1 MEQYEIIQVFD
12 NYLQAHILKSRL
24 EAEGITCMLQD
35 EQTVT
40 MYWFW
45 SNAVGGIKLK
55 VPAEEVER
63 ARHLVKQMDEEA
75 IAASEQPGFFAED
88 DDGQLA
94 AGNRICIHCGSKNT
108 KKQDYKKVPAF
119 LSILL
124 LGFPLMF
131 RSEKWYCF
139 HCYEEF

>member
-1 MEQYEIIQVFD
+1 MEKFEVVQVFD
-12 NYLQAHILKSRL
+12 NYLQAHILKSKL
-24 EAEGITCMLQD
+24 EAEGITCLLQD

-45 SNAVGGIKLK
+45 SNALGGIKLK
-55 VPAEEVER
+55 VPADEAAR
-63 ARHLVKQMDEEA
+63 ARLLMAKIEA
-75 IAASEQPGFFAED
+75 EAVAASEQPGFFEED
-88 DDGQLA
+88 DDIQLA
-94 AGNRICIHCGSKNT
+94 PDNRICIHCGSKNT

-131 RSEKWYCF
+131 RSDKWYCF